1 MIILRQHVHFSR
13 AQASELWVKGEKV
26 TCGYIS
32 EDTRV
37 KDVWEQMLRCT
48 SRKSPTEVYPYI
60 FFCLCVCA
68 GGVQIHICD
77 GLHLHPD
84 ELWDVGLWYIW
95 LVRPVWFVFSPV
107 KPVYFMCFN
116 DWTPCFYII
125 VSGDLY
131 FEKAVNG
138 FLSDLF
144 AKWKVCVAFVHL
156 WCNLGCVIFYTDADK
171 ATSHFWIYII
181 SWKTR
186 FLFLWNCKKKFNTG
200 IDMSYKYYKICLCLS
215 DYLSIWSMF

>member
-1 MIILRQHVHFSR
+1 MVIIILKQHVRFSR

-37 KDVWEQMLRCT
+37 KDIWEQMLRCT
-48 SRKSPTEVYPYI
+48 TRNRPLKYILKS
-60 FFCLCVCA
+60 FFVCVCVCVSCST
-68 GGVQIHICD
+68 GGVQIHICN

-84 ELWDVGLWYIW
+84 ELWDVGLWYLW

-107 KPVYFMCFN
+107 KAVYFLCFH
-116 DWTPCFYII
+116 DWTSCFYIT

-144 AKWKVCVAFVHL
+144 AKWKVRVVSVHL
-156 WCNLGCVIFYTDADK
+156 WCNLGCMIFYTDADK
-171 ATSHFWIYII
+171 GTSQLVFAQPIVMRLL
-181 SWKTR
+181 SAKM
-186 FLFLWNCKKKFNTG
+186 
-200 IDMSYKYYKICLCLS
+200 DDSICHCS
-215 DYLSIWSMF
+215 

>member
-1 MIILRQHVHFSR
+1 MYNKTTSEDLTLVYVSRWARVPMWHRKLSLQESGTRILCCWNVTQLFMDYFSLCSVVMMILKQHVHLSR

-48 SRKSPTEVYPYI
+48 TRNWPLKNI
-60 FFCLCVCA
+60 FISFFSVCVCTSCYS
-68 GGVQIHICD
+68 GGVQIHICN

-107 KPVYFMCFN
+107 KAVYVF
-116 DWTPCFYII
+116 
-125 VSGDLY
+125 
-131 FEKAVNG
+131 
-138 FLSDLF
+138 
-144 AKWKVCVAFVHL
+144 
-156 WCNLGCVIFYTDADK
+156 
-171 ATSHFWIYII
+171 
-181 SWKTR
+181 
-186 FLFLWNCKKKFNTG
+186 
-200 IDMSYKYYKICLCLS
+200 
-215 DYLSIWSMF
+215 